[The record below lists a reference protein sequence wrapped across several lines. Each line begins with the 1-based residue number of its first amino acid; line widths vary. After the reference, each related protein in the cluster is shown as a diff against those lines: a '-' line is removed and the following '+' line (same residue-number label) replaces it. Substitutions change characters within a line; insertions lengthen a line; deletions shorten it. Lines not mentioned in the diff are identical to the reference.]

1 MMDLQLYLKLS
12 WTIQRYKGR
21 GKVMTTLD
29 LYQND
34 YVIVLLKKSEL
45 FKAFQSMENYNRL
58 LAELEDIIRV
68 HRKKL
73 RLRLEED

>member
-1 MMDLQLYLKLS
+1 M
-12 WTIQRYKGR
+12 I
-21 GKVMTTLD
+21 TLD

-58 LAELEDIIRV
+58 LAELEDIMV
-68 HRKKL
+68 LHRKKL